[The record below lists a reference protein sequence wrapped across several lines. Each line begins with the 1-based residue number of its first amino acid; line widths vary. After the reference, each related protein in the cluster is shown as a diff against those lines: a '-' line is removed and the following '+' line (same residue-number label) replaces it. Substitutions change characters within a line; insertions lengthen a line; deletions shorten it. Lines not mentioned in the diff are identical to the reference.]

1 MTVPAQERP
10 RSLVSPAGRRPDLT
24 RALGVAFAL
33 LLAGGVVGRLA
44 LYALKIRAGE
54 PDSYLTGDW
63 LINYG
68 GGFVRRGLFGE
79 IALRAGDLIS
89 VSPVWIAF
97 VVPAAA
103 TLWLVAIVIHWFF
116 QTDRDPNWLLLLLSP
131 AFVLMFWVLDG
142 FHILRKEIL
151 AFVALALLIGA
162 SHPGTRTGLRVVI
175 AFALFTFAALSHE
188 LTLFV
193 SPFFLYAL
201 FLIERRRGWPRS
213 ATLAWGAAIVVVCG
227 ITAATS
233 FLKRGDLD
241 TAAHVCVAIM
251 ARGLSS
257 RLCDGSITWLTQDF
271 DSILN
276 VMALKYRQWGYH
288 GYLFLLLLALV
299 PLFVSGWANR
309 HWRLLVIGILTVAP
323 LFVIGHD
330 YGRWI
335 NVLVVPCT
343 LLALSEG
350 VVERRPLP
358 AMPFLLVVGFVWAWS
373 LPHFNDPFGGFS
385 LFRLITSAIGNVIK
399 FVL

>member
-10 RSLVSPAGRRPDLT
+10 RPTASAGWRLDLT
-24 RALGVAFAL
+24 RVIGVAFAL
-33 LLAGGVVGRLA
+33 LLAGGVMGRLA
-44 LYALKIRAGE
+44 GYALKISAGE
-54 PDSYLTGDW
+54 PNSYLTGDW

-103 TLWLVAIVIHWFF
+103 MLWLVAIVIRWFF

-131 AFVLMFWVLDG
+131 AFLMFWVLDG
-142 FHILRKEIL
+142 LAILRKETL

-213 ATLAWGAAIVVVCG
+213 TTLAWGVAIVVVSV
-227 ITAATS
+227 ITAAAT
-233 FLKRGDLD
+233 FLRRGDFE
-241 TAAHVCVAIM
+241 TAAQVCAAIVARDM
-251 ARGLSS
+251 PPS
-257 RLCDGSITWLTQDF
+257 LCDGAVKWLTHGF
-271 DSILN
+271 GHIFK
-276 VMALKYRQWGYH
+276 ALGAHYPHYL
-288 GYLFLLLLALV
+288 GYLFLLFLALV
-299 PLFVSGWANR
+299 PLIVSGWASR
-309 HWRLLVIGILTVAP
+309 HFQLLAIGILTVSP
-323 LFVIGHD
+323 LFVIGLD

-335 NVLVVPCT
+335 TVLVVPCT

-350 VVERRPLP
+350 VVERRSLP
-358 AMPFLLVVGFVWAWS
+358 AMPLLLVVAFVSTWS
-373 LPHFNDPFGGFS
+373 LPQYGPPFTGSS